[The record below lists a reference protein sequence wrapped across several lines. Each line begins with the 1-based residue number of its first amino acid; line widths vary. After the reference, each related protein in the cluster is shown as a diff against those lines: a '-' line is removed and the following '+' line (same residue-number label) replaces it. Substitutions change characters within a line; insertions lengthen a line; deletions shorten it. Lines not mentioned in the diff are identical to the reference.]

1 MKKNTPVKI
10 VLTILTIF
18 SALPFV
24 SLAQAGSLDLS
35 FDTDGKVITNMGSSD
50 CAANAV
56 VIQSDGRIVAVGYS
70 GNGSTYDFAIA
81 RYNTD
86 GGFDTTFDTDGKVT
100 TAIGS
105 YNTAF
110 AVALQ
115 SDGKIIAAGSAN
127 GSQMDFALVR
137 YNTNGSLDTTF
148 DIDGKVITAV
158 GNFTDVAYSVAIQ
171 NDGKI
176 VMAGYSSNGSN
187 DDFSLVRYNTNGSLD
202 STFDNDG
209 KVITPI
215 GNLTDWGFDLAIQID
230 GKIVVA
236 GWSDNGTK
244 YDFAMTRYNTNGSLD
259 TTFDTDGKVTTSIG
273 SSNDFAYSLAIQN
286 DGKIVL
292 AGTSNTGSNEDIAL
306 VRYNSNGSI
315 DSTFDA
321 DGIVVTPIGLYGDR
335 AKSVSIQNDGKI
347 LVAGGSTLVTT
358 SDFALLR
365 YNANGSLDNT
375 FDIDGIVTTPIGI
388 GSDIGY
394 SVATQNDGKIVIA
407 GFSHDNTN
415 YAFALARYNYCTTMN
430 LMQSLAICAGQSINI
445 GGNTYSVTGVFI
457 DTFTASIYNCDSI
470 VTTNLT
476 VLPLNTFSQSSI
488 ICSGQSVT
496 VGSNTYAISGIY
508 LDTLLAINACDSI
521 VTTNLTVTPMPIL
534 TTSVIGIVIT
544 SNQVTAGYQWIDCNN
559 NNLPITGETNQS
571 YTATV
576 NGNYAVVVTLG
587 LCADTSA
594 CVSITSVGVDQL
606 SNRVG
611 EISIYP
617 NPFSSSTMLQTDY
630 LLINATLNVYN
641 LYGQQV
647 KLISNLY
654 GHTITLYRDNLPSG
668 LYFIRLTQGDKIILR
683 NKLVITD

>member
-86 GGFDTTFDTDGKVT
+86 GGLDTTFDTDGKVT

-209 KVITPI
+209 KVIE
-215 GNLTDWGFDLAIQID
+215 NVESL
-230 GKIVVA
+230 
-236 GWSDNGTK
+236 K
-244 YDFAMTRYNTNGSLD
+244 YS
-259 TTFDTDGKVTTSIG
+259 K
-273 SSNDFAYSLAIQN
+273 
-286 DGKIVL
+286 
-292 AGTSNTGSNEDIAL
+292 
-306 VRYNSNGSI
+306 
-315 DSTFDA
+315 
-321 DGIVVTPIGLYGDR
+321 
-335 AKSVSIQNDGKI
+335 
-347 LVAGGSTLVTT
+347 
-358 SDFALLR
+358 
-365 YNANGSLDNT
+365 
-375 FDIDGIVTTPIGI
+375 
-388 GSDIGY
+388 
-394 SVATQNDGKIVIA
+394 
-407 GFSHDNTN
+407 
-415 YAFALARYNYCTTMN
+415 
-430 LMQSLAICAGQSINI
+430 
-445 GGNTYSVTGVFI
+445 
-457 DTFTASIYNCDSI
+457 
-470 VTTNLT
+470 
-476 VLPLNTFSQSSI
+476 
-488 ICSGQSVT
+488 
-496 VGSNTYAISGIY
+496 
-508 LDTLLAINACDSI
+508 
-521 VTTNLTVTPMPIL
+521 
-534 TTSVIGIVIT
+534 
-544 SNQVTAGYQWIDCNN
+544 
-559 NNLPITGETNQS
+559 
-571 YTATV
+571 
-576 NGNYAVVVTLG
+576 
-587 LCADTSA
+587 
-594 CVSITSVGVDQL
+594 
-606 SNRVG
+606 
-611 EISIYP
+611 
-617 NPFSSSTMLQTDY
+617 
-630 LLINATLNVYN
+630 
-641 LYGQQV
+641 
-647 KLISNLY
+647 
-654 GHTITLYRDNLPSG
+654 
-668 LYFIRLTQGDKIILR
+668 
-683 NKLVITD
+683 